1 MENSE
6 MHMASVGSMGRRAG
20 DAVNDT
26 KLPAVLEE
34 SAPPLTIPRAEV
46 TALITTL
53 EQLHGRLPSRSLRGV
68 IMRMRRWL
76 APSV

>member
-1 MENSE
+1 
-6 MHMASVGSMGRRAG
+6 MHMTSGGSRDRHGG
-20 DAVNDT
+20 DAVNDAT
-26 KLPAVLEE
+26 LPAVLEE

-46 TALITTL
+46 TALIAPL